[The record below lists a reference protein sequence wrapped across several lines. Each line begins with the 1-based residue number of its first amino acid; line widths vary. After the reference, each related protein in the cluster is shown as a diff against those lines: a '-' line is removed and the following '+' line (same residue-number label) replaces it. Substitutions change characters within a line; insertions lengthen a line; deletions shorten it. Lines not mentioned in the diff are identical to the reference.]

1 MASKLKGLD
10 VKHGDLYS
18 VFPEALVMITDKTDP
33 LFDERINLPLKE
45 ETILNFMA
53 MGVKTPLI
61 VTRRGEQYCI
71 VEGRQRYKHA
81 VEANKRLKKLGEPL
95 IRVPI
100 QLERG
105 DENSQMT
112 TMVSLNELRQ
122 EDTMLNR
129 ISKMKRM
136 LDRGQTEEEVAR
148 AFGVTVTAIK
158 QWRNIDDAS
167 PAVKKA
173 IEKGQIAPSAAAKL
187 SKLDPDEQKD
197 ALAAVIEQAKPGRR
211 VSVKEVARAAK
222 KKLGDHEEA
231 VEYIPTK
238 VTKKV
243 MDSLDK
249 KGTECSAQEW
259 AFYEALRFVTGK
271 VHAGELCFVSNAIR
285 QACGIE
291 GEEELK

>member
-18 VFPEALVMITDKTDP
+18 VFPEALVMITDKADP

-53 MGVKTPLI
+53 MGVKTPLV

-105 DENSQMT
+105 DENSQMAV
-112 TMVSLNELRQ
+112 MVSLNELRQ
-122 EDTMLNR
+122 EDSMMNK
-129 ISKMKRM
+129 IVKMKRM

-148 AFGVTVTAIK
+148 IFGVSTTAIK
-158 QWRNIDDAS
+158 QWRSIDDAS

-187 SKLDPDEQKD
+187 SKLDPEKQKE
-197 ALAAVIEQAKPGRR
+197 ALAAAVEQTKPGKKA
-211 VSVKEVARAAK
+211 SVKAVAKAVKKKTGDVDEGAFISIKLAK
-222 KKLGDHEEA
+222 KIMDALEAKGVDCSKEE
-231 VEYIPTK
+231 
-238 VTKKV
+238 
-243 MDSLDK
+243 
-249 KGTECSAQEW
+249 W
-259 AFYEALRFVTGK
+259 HFYEGLKFCTGK
-271 VHAGELCFVSNAIR
+271 VHAGELCFVSPTVR
-285 QACGIE
+285 EACGLD
-291 GEEELK
+291 EEELK